1 MKFNK
6 MELLILCFLF
16 HAILNMEE
24 EIKSFTRFSL
34 WPDENNLYYQY
45 KGKALEDEKDV
56 YLFFKF
62 YDTWNDPFKLTII
75 EENLNETIIDK
86 IYSKNETWVSY
97 KLTKTE
103 SQKITIKVIAKSF
116 GDLFFIDSGNEIN
129 ATLDNFTNLNL
140 KTDLIGENPPSP

>member
-1 MKFNK
+1 MY
-6 MELLILCFLF
+6 I
-16 HAILNMEE
+16 
-24 EIKSFTRFSL
+24 
-34 WPDENNLYYQY
+34 
-45 KGKALEDEKDV
+45 
-56 YLFFKF
+56 
-62 YDTWNDPFKLTII
+62 WNDPFKLTII

-86 IYSKNETWVSY
+86 IYSKNETCFRY

-116 GDLFFIDSGNEIN
+116 GDLFFIDGGNEIN